1 MVDVPAAPQPLG
13 DPPDRVARLSYISGE
28 VSMRPA
34 GDSDWVA
41 AELNRPLTTGD
52 TLWTGDAGRVELH
65 LGSAALR
72 IAAGTTLSLTELS
85 SNVVQVK
92 LTGGTLAVRIRELDP
107 DEEYEVDTPDAA
119 IRLLRTGDYRIDVAT
134 NAPGTTILARSGDA
148 DVTGPNGLNFVVHS
162 RQQAQVPGWDQQRY
176 TITEPRPPDAFDAF
190 CAERDQREERAL
202 AEKRL
207 PPRMVGY
214 DDLYGY
220 GDWST
225 YPEYGPVWFP
235 RAVPVDWAPY
245 RYGHW
250 VWIEPWGWTWVD
262 DMPWGFAPFHYGRW
276 VFVSTRWCWAPG
288 PFHRRPIYAPALV
301 VFIGAGGPGF
311 QIHFRVGTGPGVA
324 WFPLGPREAWFP
336 PYRASRTYVTNIN
349 ITHTDIRDPGN
360 LHRIDPVRQHY
371 MNRQIDGAVTAVP
384 EDVFRRARP
393 VQRELVR
400 VTPGEAGRAP
410 IGGSAPPSA
419 PLRDSLGPRPS
430 GGRAQPPAATA
441 RERQPVIV
449 NRRPPAA
456 PVPFE
461 QRKPVL
467 ESTPGRVPPPVV
479 HQAPQQQQPVARP
492 PARVNKQEQQWDR
505 QTTRQETQ
513 RQTRIEHDRQQQQRQ
528 QPQPQHQAQPAPK
541 QHGQQPQQ
549 RPPGKKE

>member
-1 MVDVPAAPQPLG
+1 MVDVPATPQPMG

-41 AELNRPLTTGD
+41 VELNRPLTTGD
-52 TLWTGDAGRVELH
+52 TIWTGDPGRAELH
-65 LGSAALR
+65 LGTAALR
-72 IAAGTTLSLTELS
+72 IAAGTTLTLTEVS
-85 SNVVQVK
+85 SNAVQVK
-92 LTGGTLAVRIRELDP
+92 LTGGTLAVRIRELDA
-107 DEEYEVDTPDAA
+107 DEEFEVDTPDAA
-119 IRLLRTGDYRIDVAT
+119 VRLLRTGDYRIDVAM
-134 NAPGTTILARSGDA
+134 NAPGTAILARPGDA
-148 DVTGPNGLNFVVHS
+148 DVTGPNGLNFVVHA

-176 TITEPRPPDAFDAF
+176 TISEPRPPDAFDAF

-220 GDWST
+220 GDWSM

-235 RAVPVDWAPY
+235 RTVPVGWAPY

-250 VWIEPWGWTWVD
+250 VWIEPWGWTWID

-276 VFVSTRWCWAPG
+276 VFMSPRWCWVPG
-288 PFHRRPIYAPALV
+288 PFHRRPVYAPALV

-360 LHRIDPVRQHY
+360 LHRIDPARQHY
-371 MNRQIDGAVTAVP
+371 MNRQVDGGVTAVP

-393 VQRELVR
+393 VQRDFVR
-400 VTPGEAGRAP
+400 VSPGEAGRAP

-419 PLRDSLGPRPS
+419 PVRDSLGVPRQG
-430 GGRAQPPAATA
+430 GGRAQPPAVTT

-449 NRRPPAA
+449 NRKPPAA
-456 PVPFE
+456 PPPFE
-461 QRKPVL
+461 QRKPAL
-467 ESTPGRVPPPVV
+467 DSTPGRVPPPAV
-479 HQAPQQQQPVARP
+479 HQQPTARP
-492 PARVNKQEQQWDR
+492 PVRTNKQEQQWER

-513 RQTRIEHDRQQQQRQ
+513 RQTRIEQDRQQQQRQ
-528 QPQPQHQAQPAPK
+528 PQQHPS
-541 QHGQQPQQ
+541 QPQQ
-549 RPPGKKE
+549 RPSKKKE

>member
-1 MVDVPAAPQPLG
+1 MG
-13 DPPDRVARLSYISGE
+13 DPPDRVARLSYMSGE

-41 AELNRPLTTGD
+41 AEHNRPLTTGD
-52 TLWTGDAGRVELH
+52 TIWTGDPGRAELH
-65 LGSAALR
+65 LGTAALR
-72 IAAGTTLSLTELS
+72 IAAGTTLTLTEVS
-85 SNVVQVK
+85 SNAVQLK

-107 DEEYEVDTPDAA
+107 DEEFEVDTPDAA
-119 IRLLRTGDYRIDVAT
+119 IRLLRTGDYRIDVAM
-134 NAPGTTILARSGDA
+134 NAPGTTILARPGDA
-148 DVTGPNGLNFVVHS
+148 DVTGPNGLNFVVHA
-162 RQQAQVPGWDQQRY
+162 RQQAQVPGYDQQRY
-176 TITEPRPPDAFDAF
+176 TITEPRSPDAFDAF

-214 DDLYGY
+214 DDLYAY
-220 GDWST
+220 GDWSM
-225 YPEYGPVWFP
+225 YPDYGSVWIP
-235 RAVPVDWAPY
+235 RAVPVGWAPY

-250 VWIEPWGWTWVD
+250 VWIEPWGWTWID

-288 PFHRRPIYAPALV
+288 PFHRRPVYAPALV

-324 WFPLGPREAWFP
+324 WFPLGPREVWFP

-360 LHRIDPVRQHY
+360 LHRIDPGRQRY

-384 EDVFRRARP
+384 EDVFRHARP
-393 VQRELVR
+393 VQRDFVR
-400 VTPGEAGRAP
+400 VSPGEAGRAP
-410 IGGSAPPSA
+410 IGGFSPPSA
-419 PLRDSLGPRPS
+419 PVRDSLGVPRPS
-430 GGRAQPPAATA
+430 GGRAQPPAVTA

-449 NRRPPAA
+449 NRKPPAA

-461 QRKPVL
+461 QRKPAL
-467 ESTPGRVPPPVV
+467 DSTPGRVPPP
-479 HQAPQQQQPVARP
+479 APAARP
-492 PARVNKQEQQWDR
+492 PVRVNKQEQQWER

-513 RQTRIEHDRQQQQRQ
+513 RQTRIERDRQQQQHQ
-528 QPQPQHQAQPAPK
+528 QPREH
-541 QHGQQPQQ
+541 QQPQQ
-549 RPPGKKE
+549 RPPRKKE